1 LAEDDNR
8 AAILRNVKDRVRQ
21 SEEQQRVQ
29 MIADAIGE
37 RRDRD
42 LLDILSSIEQVRGW
56 PETLSHLM
64 KAQHFSYATPIGTGL
79 PKSKIEDLKFREML
93 FSVLGSRGLE
103 PIPIDTEDLLA
114 RIKNE
119 GSLVDASDSLRKYA
133 ESIACNQIESGD
145 ILFFDSHDL
154 DFQVS
159 ENVAQMIEQAKYEET
174 QRITL
179 ERKNDDTNITP
190 LWYCETGRQILSN
203 FGIKGYTINS
213 RQLEEV
219 LSVIQFPVVVKD
231 VTKYT
236 ASKRKSEYPSNTLYR
251 DLHNCIINQND
262 EGLSNHSSR
271 HSFATLKSMLEEA
284 LDIYNK
290 DSSSE
295 SFRRFLHLVH
305 KHVKVRILD
314 SIQLLEEL
322 SYLKNIRIA
331 TITITA
337 LGNFYHESAA
347 SSLAEILCRSK
358 NREIVKTATTA
369 ILNVGKRCPET
380 VSVIE
385 ATLESSTCTYK
396 GRLKRLL
403 REIGKKN

>member
-1 LAEDDNR
+1 MAEDDNR
-8 AAILRNVKDRVRQ
+8 ATILRTVKDRVRQ

-42 LLDILSSIEQVRGW
+42 LLDILSSIEQDKGW
-56 PETLSHLM
+56 PETLSYLT
-64 KAQHFSYATPIGTGL
+64 KAQHFSYAIPIGTGL
-79 PKSKIEDLKFREML
+79 PMSRIEDLKFREML

-103 PIPIDTEDLLA
+103 PVQIDTEDILT
-114 RIKNE
+114 RIKDE
-119 GSLVDASDSLRKYA
+119 SSLVDASASLRDYA

-145 ILFFDSHDL
+145 TLFFDSNDL
-154 DFQVS
+154 DIQVS
-159 ENVAQMIEQAKYEET
+159 ENITQMIEQMKYEEI
-174 QRITL
+174 QKITL
-179 ERKNDDTNITP
+179 ERKDGKTNIAS
-190 LWYCETGRQILSN
+190 LWYCETGRQTLSN
-203 FGIKGYTINS
+203 LGVKGYTIDS

-219 LSVIQFPVVVKD
+219 LSVIQFPVIVKD
-231 VTKYT
+231 VSRYT
-236 ASKRKSEYPSNTLYR
+236 ASKRQSEFPSNALYR

-271 HSFATLKSMLEEA
+271 HSFATLKSMLEEI
-284 LDIYNK
+284 LDVYNK
-290 DSSSE
+290 DSSSDN
-295 SFRRFLHLVH
+295 FRRFLYLVH
-305 KHVKVRILD
+305 KHVKVRTLD
-314 SIQLLEEL
+314 SIQLLERL
-322 SYLKNIRIA
+322 SYLRDIRIA
-331 TITITA
+331 TVTITA

-385 ATLESSTCTYK
+385 TVLESSTCTYK

-403 REIGKKN
+403 KKVGKKN